1 MRNFVKKA
9 KYILFIS
16 ALVAG
21 ILVASQLQSMAYDTE
36 DFEFK
41 WILPP
46 EFHSGMSFSEGRAW
60 AQEKR
65 DGTWTLFDIEGNVI
79 KDGLEA
85 SIFGPYK
92 NGLSIFADKK
102 LKSIS
107 GLVNISGDVLLA
119 PSLKDVTPDIGE
131 NLITEIEISE
141 KKYGF
146 VDFHGKWVI
155 SPKYEQADK
164 FSEGLAPVRMNGKF
178 GYIDKNEE
186 TAIDFSYDEAT
197 PFYNGVAIVR
207 VGKLC
212 GLIDKNGDYIVEPQF
227 EIIDRFGHEEGI
239 IGVVKE
245 NKIGFIDLRGNII
258 VDFKYFYDSKSRR
271 IFSFFR
277 DGRAIVFLDEHK
289 TRRVVIDENG
299 DTVFEIP
306 EEINLFSP
314 GRYNGNYIAGWDKD
328 NVVIFE
334 KNGRCFDITGEIKPF
349 YEGLLF
355 NIISSQDNVFI
366 IKGQK
371 PGKFGYFTIIPKED
385 N

>member
-9 KYILFIS
+9 KYILFLS
-16 ALVAG
+16 AFVVGVLVAT
-21 ILVASQLQSMAYDTE
+21 QLRSMAYDTE

-41 WILPP
+41 WIIPP
-46 EFHSGMSFSEGRAW
+46 EIHDGMPFAEGRAW

-65 DGTWTLFDIEGNVI
+65 DGTWALFDIEGNVI

-92 NGLSIFADKK
+92 NGLAIFADKK
-102 LKSIS
+102 FRNLR

-119 PSLKDVTPDIGE
+119 ASLKDVTPDVGE
-131 NLITEIEISE
+131 NLITEISE
-141 KKYGF
+141 KKFGF
-146 VDFHGKWVI
+146 VDFHAKWVI
-155 SPKYEQADK
+155 LPKYEEADK

-178 GYIDKNEE
+178 GYIDINEE

-212 GLIDKNGDYIVEPQF
+212 GLIDKKGDYIVEPQF
-227 EIIDRFGHEEGI
+227 DIIDRFGHEEGI

-271 IFSFFR
+271 ISSFFR
-277 DGRAIVFLDEHK
+277 DGRAVVFLDEQK
-289 TRRVVIDENG
+289 TRRAVIDEKG
-299 DTVFEIP
+299 DTLFEIP
-306 EEINLFSP
+306 EEINLFFP
-314 GRYNGNYIAGWDKD
+314 GNYSGDYIAGWDKD
-328 NVVIFE
+328 NVVIFD
-334 KNGRCFDITGEIKPF
+334 KNGRCFDITREIKPF

-355 NIISSQDNVFI
+355 NIMSSRDNVFI
-366 IKGQK
+366 IDGKG
-371 PGKFGYFTIIPKED
+371 PGKFGYFTIILKED